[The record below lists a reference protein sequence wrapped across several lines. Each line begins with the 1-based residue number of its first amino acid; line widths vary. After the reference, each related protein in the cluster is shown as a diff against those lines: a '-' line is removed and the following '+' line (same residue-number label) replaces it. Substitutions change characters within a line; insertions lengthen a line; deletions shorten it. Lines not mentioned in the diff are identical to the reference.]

1 MKACDRSPTS
11 GEPPHSELDW
21 ARCCCYLALSCAG
34 SSGRNEQPLE
44 GVMELI
50 KRLGSFIA
58 GGLLGA
64 GVGAAVAMVVAPQS
78 GDEFVE
84 GVERRVDLAKRAG
97 LEAQARTEEE
107 LIRRFR
113 AETGDS
119 AALRDQETLTRVE
132 TAQAIA
138 DLGLAPDA
146 SQARDSGA

>member
-1 MKACDRSPTS
+1 M
-11 GEPPHSELDW
+11 G
-21 ARCCCYLALSCAG
+21 
-34 SSGRNEQPLE
+34 
-44 GVMELI
+44 LI

-58 GGLLGA
+58 GGILGA

-84 GVERRVDLAKRAG
+84 GVERRVDQAKRAG

-113 AETGDS
+113 AETGDPD
-119 AALRDQETLTRVE
+119 ALRDQETLTRVE

-138 DLGLAPDA
+138 DLGLAPGG
-146 SQARDSGA
+146 SQSSDTGGV

>member
-1 MKACDRSPTS
+1 
-11 GEPPHSELDW
+11 
-21 ARCCCYLALSCAG
+21 
-34 SSGRNEQPLE
+34 
-44 GVMELI
+44 MELV

-84 GVERRVDLAKRAG
+84 GVERRVDQAKRAG

-113 AETGDS
+113 AETGDPE
-119 AALRDQETLTRVE
+119 ALRDQETLTRVE

-138 DLGLAPDA
+138 DLGLAPGA
-146 SQARDSGA
+146 TQGRDTGAA

>member
-1 MKACDRSPTS
+1 M
-11 GEPPHSELDW
+11 G
-21 ARCCCYLALSCAG
+21 
-34 SSGRNEQPLE
+34 
-44 GVMELI
+44 LI

-58 GGLLGA
+58 GGILGA

-84 GVERRVDLAKRAG
+84 GVERRVDQAKRAG

-113 AETGDS
+113 AETGDPD
-119 AALRDQETLTRVE
+119 ALRDQETLTRVE

-138 DLGLAPDA
+138 DLSLAPGG
-146 SQARDSGA
+146 SQARDTGGV

>member
-1 MKACDRSPTS
+1 M
-11 GEPPHSELDW
+11 G
-21 ARCCCYLALSCAG
+21 
-34 SSGRNEQPLE
+34 
-44 GVMELI
+44 LI
-50 KRLGSFIA
+50 KRFGSFIA

-64 GVGAAVAMVVAPQS
+64 GIGAAVAMVVAPQS

-113 AETGDS
+113 AETGDPD
-119 AALRDQETLTRVE
+119 ALREQETLTRVE

-138 DLGLAPDA
+138 DLGLAPDG
-146 SQARDSGA
+146 SQGRDTGGV

>member
-1 MKACDRSPTS
+1 MVVIR
-11 GEPPHSELDW
+11 
-21 ARCCCYLALSCAG
+21 R
-34 SSGRNEQPLE
+34 
-44 GVMELI
+44 I
-50 KRLGSFIA
+50 GSFIV

-84 GVERRVDLAKRAG
+84 GVERRVDQAKRAG

-113 AETGDS
+113 AETGDPD
-119 AALRDQETLTRVE
+119 ALRDHETLTRVE

-138 DLGLAPDA
+138 DLGLTPDA
-146 SQARDSGA
+146 SSVRGDSGA

>member
-1 MKACDRSPTS
+1 
-11 GEPPHSELDW
+11 
-21 ARCCCYLALSCAG
+21 
-34 SSGRNEQPLE
+34 
-44 GVMELI
+44 MELI

-64 GVGAAVAMVVAPQS
+64 GVGAAVAMVMAPQS

-84 GVERRVDLAKRAG
+84 GVERRVDQAKRAG

-113 AETGDS
+113 AETGDPD
-119 AALRDQETLTRVE
+119 ALRDQETLTRVE

-138 DLGLAPDA
+138 DLGLAPGA
-146 SQARDSGA
+146 GQARATAAPEGSRGAPYAQERGTCRLPAHCPRFRYLNLARTLDREETLGT

>member
-1 MKACDRSPTS
+1 M
-11 GEPPHSELDW
+11 G
-21 ARCCCYLALSCAG
+21 
-34 SSGRNEQPLE
+34 
-44 GVMELI
+44 LI

-58 GGLLGA
+58 GGILGA

-84 GVERRVDLAKRAG
+84 GVERRVDQAKRAG

-113 AETGDS
+113 AETGDPD
-119 AALRDQETLTRVE
+119 ALRDQETLTRVE

-138 DLGLAPDA
+138 DLGLAPDFHP
-146 SQARDSGA
+146 ARDTGGV

>member
-1 MKACDRSPTS
+1 
-11 GEPPHSELDW
+11 
-21 ARCCCYLALSCAG
+21 
-34 SSGRNEQPLE
+34 
-44 GVMELI
+44 MELI

-64 GVGAAVAMVVAPQS
+64 AVGAAVAMVVAPQS
-78 GDEFVE
+78 GDEFLE

-113 AETGDS
+113 AETGDPE
-119 AALRDQETLTRVE
+119 ALRDQETLTRVE

-138 DLGLAPDA
+138 DLGLAPGVN
-146 SQARDSGA
+146 QGRDTGAA